1 MYASYNNN
9 KKNTHPIAQKKAKA
23 KKIKKEIK
31 KKKGTKRI
39 NIIKLIKGS
48 AQ

>member
-9 KKNTHPIAQKKAKA
+9 KKNTYPIAQKKAKA

-31 KKKGTKRI
+31 KKKERNASI
-39 NIIKLIKGS
+39 
-48 AQ
+48 